1 MTAPIGMP
9 EPFSATLDARRI
21 EGQQNPAD
29 TKAPNTVKFSD
40 QLKNF
45 VSEVNEYQK
54 TSETKSEDFATGKSN
69 DIHGTMIAV
78 EQAEISL
85 RLLANVRSRMIDMY
99 REVMRMGS

>member
-21 EGQQNPAD
+21 EGQKPAD
-29 TKAPNTVKFSD
+29 TKAPSTVKFSD

-85 RLLANVRSRMIDMY
+85 RLLANVRSRVIDMY